1 MKEIDSYDKKQLF
14 IFLKSM
20 AVLLVEQQKQK
31 NELQKKLAE
40 QSKS

>member
-1 MKEIDSYDKKQLF
+1 MEEIDSYDKKQLF